1 MRLHGLSYLE
11 RRGGGR
17 LQRRHPGSEAI
28 DWPTGVS
35 KHCCSRS
42 PITQHALCSSKM
54 CPTGTHRRIGDRFA
68 PFAPSGAPLPSHLEL
83 VFFPLSVGNFGITS
97 ADWMGPLQAAAI
109 ALIGCGTWNYLGLT
123 AQPLHAPASS
133 TSRAGWQFRLAG
145 KVSSLALFMTIPAF
159 ATLNSPPPPPNFKAK
174 KQRFRPLELH
184 AHIWISNSA
193 LCQTKRVFITYQTR
207 HKSEY
212 ISVSSVHQS
221 NLRPPGETSAVDAT
235 AQRLY
240 NHLCGGKIAACMW
253 PPHPFSLHCG

>member
-1 MRLHGLSYLE
+1 MFQRNVSHWHSLQD
-11 RRGGGR
+11 RRPLCPLR
-17 LQRRHPGSEAI
+17 PLRPLQRS
-28 DWPTGVS
+28 
-35 KHCCSRS
+35 S
-42 PITQHALCSSKM
+42 PLTLGGC
-54 CPTGTHRRIGDRFA
+54 
-68 PFAPSGAPLPSHLEL
+68 
-83 VFFPLSVGNFGITS
+83 FFSPLSVGSFRITS

-145 KVSSLALFMTIPAF
+145 KVSSLGLFMTIPAF
-159 ATLNSPPPPPNFKAK
+159 ATLNSPPNFKVK

-184 AHIWISNSA
+184 VHIWISYSA
-193 LCQTKRVFITYQTR
+193 VCQTERVFITYQTR

-212 ISVSSVHQS
+212 ISVSSAHQS
-221 NLRPPGETSAVDAT
+221 NLCPPGETSAVDAT

-240 NHLCGGKIAACMW
+240 NLPRGGKIAACMW